1 MTPMKKIIIN
11 AATRLAAAAVLMFA
25 ATSCLFEEPERTADG
40 ELGVDP
46 TETLLTAD
54 ISLSL
59 SIPAIEPGGGT
70 FVIPATDGT
79 LYRRRTVVAASA
91 DGFPT
96 VSKTVYS
103 DIAVGADKLE
113 LDLTLRLH
121 ARHYKLSVWS
131 DYVRVQDD
139 VVDGTYFYNI
149 DQLPNVYMGTTYRG
163 CDNYKDAACG
173 YASLDLTPYKDK
185 WGKRVALE
193 MPLSRPVSRLCFVA
207 DDTRAFLDRIASGA
221 VQGTSFTA
229 RVSYPG
235 YLCMGYNVETS
246 LPRHSLMY
254 MKFEKSFKSADLA
267 AGTPFTLAFDYLF
280 ATSDKAKEI
289 PVKIEIL
296 DNAKE
301 NVLATSSFNALC
313 LAGTETTVTYGFL
326 TSEPGEGVGF
336 NPDFSGSGTIVVPAL
351 PTEN

>member
-1 MTPMKKIIIN
+1 MTDMEKIFKRY
-11 AATRLAAAAVLMFA
+11 AARAAAACLLMSA
-25 ATSCLFEEPERTADG
+25 ATSCIFEEPERGADG
-40 ELGVDP
+40 GLGVDP

-59 SIPAIEPGGGT
+59 SIPAMEPGGGP
-70 FVIPATDGT
+70 FVIPSTDGT

-96 VSKTVYS
+96 VSRTVYS
-103 DIAVGADKLE
+103 DIAEGADKLE
-113 LDLTLRLH
+113 LDISMRLH
-121 ARHYKLSVWS
+121 ARRYKLSVWS
-131 DYVRVQDD
+131 DYVRLRDNA
-139 VVDGTYFYNI
+139 VDSAYFYNI

-173 YASLDLTPYKDK
+173 FASLDLTPYKDE
-185 WGKRVALE
+185 WGRRVELE
-193 MPLSRPVSRLCFVA
+193 MPLSRPVSRLRFVA
-207 DDTRAFLDRIASGA
+207 ADTRAFLDKIASGA

-246 LPRHSLMY
+246 LLRHSLMY
-254 MKFEKSFKSADLA
+254 MKFEKSFKSADLV

-301 NVLATSSFNALC
+301 NVLATSSFNAFC

-326 TSEPGEGVGF
+326 TSEPGEGVDF
-336 NPDFSGSGTIVVPAL
+336 DSAFSGSGTIVVPAL
-351 PTEN
+351 PAEN